1 MMDVFGSYFG
11 KLGKKSVIDNIT
23 FRLHYKVTFAILCC
37 CSMLTTLHS
46 YIGNAIMCMGSGGVP
61 GGKDL
66 IQCTMAECGNLRIFL
81 SFRFYVKSILDDNLD
96 LFFAILVALN
106 FLNW

>member
-61 GGKDL
+61 GGKYL
-66 IQCTMAECGNLRIFL
+66 IQWHSVEISGFSYHSDFM
-81 SFRFYVKSILDDNLD
+81 
-96 LFFAILVALN
+96 
-106 FLNW
+106 

>member
-1 MMDVFGSYFG
+1 MMDIFGSYFG

-46 YIGNAIMCMGSGGVP
+46 YIGNAIMCMTSGVP
-61 GGKDL
+61 SGKYL
-66 IQCTMAECGNLRIFL
+66 TQCCQLMI
-81 SFRFYVKSILDDNLD
+81 YM
-96 LFFAILVALN
+96 N
-106 FLNW
+106 FDHFQVIKNQ